1 MRHLL
6 CSDFHPSN
14 HSALPGPNKP
24 RHTAKPSKIRD
35 VNITTPDVEGGSQ
48 VFEVGAVGKLR
59 YFSQIIFA
67 HDAFVRLIAIPDSV
81 FKLAII
87 LRQSLEDD
95 VRASRG
101 ALVKRRSEKNNF
113 SDLKFVCHD
122 TLPLNKPS
130 TVIVHQS
137 GQRDKG
143 LIGVLKGNAEKAERL
158 RSREILSGL
167 PKGSPQ
173 RQRRVLQS
181 ENGAMKP
188 CAGNAWPLVFLNLQS
203 IENLGM
209 VMAGI
214 DREGK
219 PGIASEAATAIWSA
233 KKPID

>member
-1 MRHLL
+1 
-6 CSDFHPSN
+6 
-14 HSALPGPNKP
+14 
-24 RHTAKPSKIRD
+24 
-35 VNITTPDVEGGSQ
+35 
-48 VFEVGAVGKLR
+48 
-59 YFSQIIFA
+59 
-67 HDAFVRLIAIPDSV
+67 
-81 FKLAII
+81 
-87 LRQSLEDD
+87 
-95 VRASRG
+95 
-101 ALVKRRSEKNNF
+101 
-113 SDLKFVCHD
+113 VCHD
-122 TLPLNKPS
+122 TLPLNKPT

-173 RQRRVLQS
+173 RQRRVTA
-181 ENGAMKP
+181 NGPVGEWRDEAVRRKRM
-188 CAGNAWPLVFLNLQS
+188 AARFLNLQS